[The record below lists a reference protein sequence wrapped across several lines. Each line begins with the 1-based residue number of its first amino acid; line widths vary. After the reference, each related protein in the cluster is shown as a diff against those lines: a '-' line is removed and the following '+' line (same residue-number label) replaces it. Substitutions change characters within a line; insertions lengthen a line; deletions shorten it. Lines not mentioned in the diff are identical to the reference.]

1 MRHFIEEHAEA
12 AARGAAPRQERT
24 GFIIENVSR
33 RSILGGLLTTTG
45 LMLSLK
51 LLSPSEAE
59 AAKLYAHGGLGM
71 PNGVV
76 MDPKVFVSI
85 DKDGTVTIVAHRS
98 EMGTGAKTALPMII
112 ADEME
117 ADWARVKVIQ
127 APGDEPRYGNQD
139 TDGSRSVRHYI
150 QPMRVIGASM
160 RQMLET
166 VAALKWGVDRSLCK
180 AKNHTVV
187 LLGKD
192 GKEAGKVFTYGELA
206 EAAKNR
212 AVPDL
217 ETVELKKPSEFRY
230 MAKNPVRIVDLHDIT
245 TGHAIYGAD
254 VRMEGLKY
262 AVMARPP
269 VIGSKVKSVDT
280 AAALK
285 VPGVE
290 AVFEIEGKA
299 PPAKFASLG
308 GVAVVARNTYA
319 AIAGRDALKIEWE
332 SSPHSSYNS
341 AAFHKEME
349 ETAKKPGKVIR
360 KLGDADAA
368 FAKAKDIVSATY
380 HQQHIAQ
387 ASMEPPVA
395 IARFAGGKIDVW
407 APLQSPYGA
416 RKDICDAYK
425 IAESNVAVN
434 VTLLGGGFGRKSKCD
449 FALEAVELSKRSNG
463 APVMLLWTRED
474 DLRNG
479 FYHTTSCEHI
489 EAAID
494 DKGKVTGWRHR
505 TVAPSILSTFAPD
518 SGYQFNLEYGMG
530 HVDVPFE
537 IPNISCENGPAMA
550 HTRIGWYRSVSN
562 IPRAFAVQSFICE
575 LAHKLGR
582 DPKDFLLE
590 LIGKDRKIDLKA
602 EGMPEDFWNYGE
614 PYDQFPIDTSRWKRV
629 IVTAAEKAGWGK
641 KLGKGEG
648 LGIAAH
654 RCFASYVASVV
665 HVKIG
670 DDGVV
675 HVPEVTT
682 AIDCGMHVHPE
693 RIRSQLE
700 GAAVMGMSNSL
711 YSTITF
717 KDGAVEQ
724 SNFSDFEVARITNY
738 PKKVNVHILEPA
750 SEDQRTSGVGE
761 PGVPPFAPALAN
773 AIFAATGK
781 RVRHLPMGE
790 KLQNA

>member
-12 AARGAAPRQERT
+12 AAGGSMPRQEKS

-33 RSILGGLLTTTG
+33 RSILGGILTSTG
-45 LMLSLK
+45 LILSLK
-51 LLSPSEAE
+51 VLTPGEAQ

-71 PNGVV
+71 PHGVV

-98 EMGTGAKTALPMII
+98 EMGTGAKTALPMIV

-212 AVPDL
+212 AVPDI

-269 VIGSKVKSVDT
+269 VIGAKIKSFDPS
-280 AAALK
+280 AALK

-290 AVFEIEGKA
+290 AVYELEGKA

-308 GVAVVARNTYA
+308 GIAVVARNTYA
-319 AIAGRDALKIEWE
+319 AIAGRDALKIDWDMG
-332 SSPHSSYNS
+332 PHAVYTTTQF
-341 AAFHKEME
+341 AKEME
-349 ETAKKPGKVIR
+349 ETARKPGKVVR
-360 KLGDADAA
+360 NLGDPDAA
-368 FAKAKDIVSATY
+368 FAKAKKVVSAAY
-380 HQQHIAQ
+380 HQQHVAQ

-395 IARFAGGKIDVW
+395 IARFANGKIDVW
-407 APLQSPYGA
+407 SPLQSPYGA
-416 RKDICDAYK
+416 RKDISDAYK
-425 IAESNVAVN
+425 VPEGNVTVN

-449 FALEAVELSKRSNG
+449 YALEAVELSKRSNG
-463 APVMLLWTRED
+463 APVMLVWTRED

-479 FYHTTSCEHI
+479 FYHTTSCEYLD
-489 EAAID
+489 AAID
-494 DKGKVTGWRHR
+494 EKGKVTAWRHR
-505 TVAPSILSTFAPD
+505 SVAPSILSTFAPD

-530 HVDVPFE
+530 LVDVPVE
-537 IPNISCENGPAMA
+537 VPNIRCENGQAMA
-550 HTRIGWYRSVSN
+550 HTRIGWFRSVSN

-575 LAHKLGR
+575 LAHSLGR

-590 LIGKDRKIDLKA
+590 IIGTDRRIDLKA
-602 EGMPEDFWNYGE
+602 AAMPEDFWNYGE
-614 PYDQFPIDTSRWKRV
+614 PYDQFPIDTARLKRV
-629 IVTAAEKAGWGK
+629 IATAAEKAGWGK
-641 KLGKGEG
+641 KLPKGEG
-648 LGIAAH
+648 LGIAGH

-665 HVKIG
+665 HVKI
-670 DDGVV
+670 DNDGVV
-675 HVPEVTT
+675 RVPEVTT
-682 AIDCGMHVHPE
+682 VIDCGMYVHPE

-700 GAAVMGMSNSL
+700 GAAVMGMSTAV
-711 YSTITF
+711 YSGITF
-717 KDGAVEQ
+717 KNGTVEQ
-724 SNFSDFEVARITNY
+724 SNFSDFEVARISNY
-738 PKKVNVHILEPA
+738 PKKVNVHILDPLA
-750 SEDQRTSGVGE
+750 EDNRTSGVGE